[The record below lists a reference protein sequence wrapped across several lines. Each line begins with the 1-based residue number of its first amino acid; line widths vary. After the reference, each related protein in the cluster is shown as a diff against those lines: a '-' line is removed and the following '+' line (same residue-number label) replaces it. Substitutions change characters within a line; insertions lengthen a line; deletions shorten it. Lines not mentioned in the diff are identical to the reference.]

1 MRKLGITMPFWTWAG
16 KCIICGTFHSK
27 ISGLFC
33 ANFSSSRSCW
43 SPCNQVWC
51 GACYTPH
58 PWISSKT
65 MYLQMK
71 QDSTGAHKKSRIAS
85 TMLGMEIIC

>member
-1 MRKLGITMPFWTWAG
+1 LHFVSSNPCELRHHHALLDLGREVHHLWDLP
-16 KCIICGTFHSK
+16 
-27 ISGLFC
+27 LQ
-33 ANFSSSRSCW
+33 NFSSSRSCW